1 MKKLLALAL
10 SIVML
15 LAVAG
20 CAGTA
25 SVSDADTAK
34 PAGDTATQ
42 GTASTDKRI
51 NIMPLGDS
59 LTAGYPDTCGYRNYL
74 CDILLEDGY
83 NFMFVGPNN
92 TPADRLE
99 RYNFPEEYSHHSAQG
114 GWKLTDVLANK
125 ETLFAEKYDP
135 DIILLM
141 ITTNDLPGN
150 LNEQLEER
158 YRTLVAYIFRCYPD
172 VTLYCANPIPKRD
185 AAGNISEVNTRIVDW
200 EIPFLKS
207 LAAAKQKNG
216 YDMRYVD
223 MTNKTLNY
231 VADDIRS
238 DDNIHPTDS
247 GNMKLAAAWYNAIKS
262 RLDELK

>member
-1 MKKLLALAL
+1 MKKLIALIL

-34 PAGDTATQ
+34 PAGDTAAQDT
-42 GTASTDKRI
+42 GSTDKRI

-59 LTAGYPDTCGYRNYL
+59 LTAGYPDSCGYRNYL
-74 CDILLEDGY
+74 YEDLIADGY
-83 NFMFVGPNN
+83 NFMFVGPKN

-99 RYNFPEEYSHHSAQG
+99 RYNFPEEYSHHASTG
-114 GWKLTDVLANK
+114 GWKLDNVLAEK
-125 ETLFAEKYDP
+125 ESLFDAKYDP

-141 ITTNDLPGN
+141 ITTNDLGGN
-150 LNEQLEER
+150 LNETLEEK
-158 YRTLVAYIFRCYPD
+158 YRTVVAYIFRCFPD
-172 VTLYCANPIPKRD
+172 VTLYCANPIPKRTSE
-185 AAGNISEVNTRIVDW
+185 GNIVPVNDRITNW

-207 LAAAKQKNG
+207 LAADKQANG

-223 MTNKTLNY
+223 MTNATLNY
-231 VADDIRS
+231 NGDDIRS

-247 GNMKLAAAWYNAIKS
+247 GNKKLADAWYNAIKS